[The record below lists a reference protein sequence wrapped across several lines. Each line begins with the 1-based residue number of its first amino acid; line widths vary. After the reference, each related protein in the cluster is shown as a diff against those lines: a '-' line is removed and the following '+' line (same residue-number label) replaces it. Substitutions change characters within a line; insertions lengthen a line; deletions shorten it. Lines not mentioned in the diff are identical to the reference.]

1 MTAKAPP
8 GRECVV
14 FGPSEVD
21 SLIHTLIHRGYE
33 VVGPTIR
40 DGAILYDRL
49 LSAEDLPKGWTDDQQ
64 GGRYRLKRRE
74 DEAFF
79 GYVVGPHTWKKLLFP
94 SSQVL
99 WKARRTNGL
108 IQIFP
113 EEQKP
118 TKFAFFGVRSCDL
131 HAIQIQDK
139 VFLEGLYAD
148 PVYKSHR
155 ENVFI
160 VAVNCAQ
167 AGGTCFCDS
176 MGTGPKATAG
186 YDLVLTEVLRDGRH
200 FFVAKAGSKL
210 GSELLPEIATQH
222 ASSAEIAA
230 ANSVV
235 EETKQ
240 HMGRSLQTDGL
251 KDLLYRNSESPR
263 WDVVAKRCLSCANCT
278 LVCPT
283 CFCSTI
289 EDLTDLTGQE
299 AQRVRKWDSC
309 FTTDFSYL
317 HGGSVRATPR
327 SKYRQWMMHKLA
339 YWLDQFAT
347 SGCVGCG
354 RCITWCPVG
363 IDITEE
369 AKAIRD
375 SDSAIGNVA

>member
-1 MTAKAPP
+1 MTAEAPP
-8 GRECVV
+8 GREYLV
-14 FGPSEVD
+14 FAPSEID
-21 SLIHTLIHRGYE
+21 SLIHALRHHGYE

-40 DGAILYDRL
+40 DGAILYDHL
-49 LSAEDLPKGWTDDQQ
+49 LSAEDLPKGWTDEQQ
-64 GGRYRLKRRE
+64 GGRYRLKHRE
-74 DEAFF
+74 DGAFF
-79 GYVVGPHTWKKLLFP
+79 GYAVGPHTWKKFLFP
-94 SSQVL
+94 SSHVL
-99 WKARRTNGL
+99 WKACRTNGL
-108 IQIFP
+108 FRIIP
-113 EEQKP
+113 EERKP

-131 HAIQIQDK
+131 RAIQIQDK

-148 PVYKSHR
+148 PVYEPHR
-155 ENVFI
+155 QNVFI

-176 MGTGPKATAG
+176 MGTGPSVTSG

-200 FFVAKAGSKL
+200 SLVVQAGSKL
-210 GSELLPEIATQH
+210 GSELLAEIPTQH
-222 ASSAEIAA
+222 ASIAEIAA
-230 ANSVV
+230 ANSVT

-240 HMGRSLQTDGL
+240 HMGRSLQTAGL
-251 KDLLYRNSESPR
+251 KELLDRNSESAR

-289 EDLTDLTGQE
+289 EDVTDLTGQE

-369 AKAIRD
+369 AKAIRE
-375 SDSAIGNVA
+375 SDRAIGNVA

>member
-8 GRECVV
+8 SREYSV
-14 FGPSEVD
+14 FDPAEVD
-21 SLIHTLIHRGYE
+21 SLIRALTGRGYE

-49 LSAEDLPKGWTDDQQ
+49 SSAEDLPKGWTDEQQ
-64 GGRYRLKRRE
+64 GGKYRLKHRE
-74 DEAFF
+74 DGAFF
-79 GYVVGPHTWKKLLFP
+79 GYTVGPHTWKKFLFP
-94 SSQVL
+94 SSHVL
-99 WKARRTNGL
+99 WKARRSNGAFE
-108 IQIFP
+108 IFP

-118 TKFAFFGVRSCDL
+118 TKFAFFGVRSCEL
-131 HAIQIQDK
+131 QAIQVQDK
-139 VFLEGLYAD
+139 IFLEGPYAD
-148 PVYKSHR
+148 PLYKSKR
-155 ENVFI
+155 EKMFI

-176 MGTGPKATAG
+176 MGTGPSVSTG
-186 YDLVLTEVLRDGRH
+186 FDLLLTEVLRDARH
-200 FFVAKAGSKL
+200 FLVARAGSRR
-210 GSELLPEIATQH
+210 GAELLAEIPAQV
-222 ASSAEIAA
+222 ASHAEIAA
-230 ANSVV
+230 AASVV
-235 EETKQ
+235 DETKR
-240 HMGRSLQTDGL
+240 HMGRSMQTDGL
-251 KDLLYRNSESPR
+251 KELLYRNSESPR

-289 EDLTDLTGQE
+289 EDVTDLTGQE
-299 AQRVRKWDSC
+299 ASRVRKWDSC

-317 HGGSVRATPR
+317 HGGSVRATVR

-375 SDSAIGNVA
+375 SDSAISSVE